1 MSDNIT
7 HFIFIGKLEDPEFF
21 LPLKNSLKT
30 VTEFNLLLVNAF
42 DEVTFC
48 KITSLLDN
56 HITKFCIFSY
66 KHDFKCVL
74 DFIERK
80 KSSLKQINFRLCHIN
95 DHDLESLSVIKGLD
109 LTTIDLSFC
118 PNITDFGFS
127 KLCESQKNIMELDI
141 SSCEISDDA
150 VFLIVKCLPKI
161 KYLCMRYCTNIT
173 DVSPFLY

>member
-1 MSDNIT
+1 M
-7 HFIFIGKLEDPEFF
+7 
-21 LPLKNSLKT
+21 KNSFKK
-30 VTEFNLLLVNAF
+30 VTDFHLSLYLDFN
-42 DEVTFC
+42 EVTLC
-48 KITSLLDN
+48 KITSLLEDDVK
-56 HITKFCIFSY
+56 KFGLY
-66 KHDFKCVL
+66 EYQHDFKCVL

-80 KSSLKQINFRLCHIN
+80 KSSLKQINFPKCYIN

-173 DVSPFLY
+173 DVSPFLYYINFNCHLLYFTHLPF